1 MNTIMSNTDWILIG
15 ALCAI
20 VIVYFIT
27 WALCNAT
34 QMDDDEQFDYHSNFS
49 DIEN

>member
-1 MNTIMSNTDWILIG
+1 MNNAEWFLIG
-15 ALCAI
+15 CLSAI
-20 VIVYFIT
+20 AIVYFIT

-49 DIEN
+49 DLEIKDK